1 MPDEGRSPGPSAP
14 DATASAHA
22 PPPGSATPRLGVA
35 PPEVV
40 PPSTSPGGLVRMTI
54 GPQVVGM
61 VLGGIAVGTLA
72 FGVAVAS
79 RRILGWAV
87 AAAVVAAL
95 LEPFVERLDRYLPR
109 VVAILSGLLLVGVV
123 AGSVTTGILA
133 DLGNQFDRLR
143 DEAPRAAVELEE
155 SDRFGELA
163 RNFRLEER
171 VDTVLNRLR
180 DPTSGV
186 ASEKAASAA
195 GAYLVGAVLTAFLLS
210 SGPKIGEAA
219 LLQVADPARRER
231 LRDIVR
237 LGFARGRS
245 YVLYG
250 LGKAAVAGV
259 VAWGLCYWQDVP
271 APIVLGVA
279 IAALSIVPGFGI
291 LVGGGFALLLEAGLG
306 TVQGVVWLGL
316 AFALLQALDVLFIRL
331 VVVPRSL
338 AVGPAVVVIAVI
350 VGFEI
355 YGIGGALFAAV
366 LAIFAIAVVD
376 ATGGVIEAAEAEE
389 AQAAGAGAGPLVF

>member
-1 MPDEGRSPGPSAP
+1 MADDAGRGTVEPVRV
-14 DATASAHA
+14 T
-22 PPPGSATPRLGVA
+22 PPEVA
-35 PPEVV
+35 PPGPPPTGAVRMSIGPEVV
-40 PPSTSPGGLVRMTI
+40 A
-54 GPQVVGM
+54 VVLAS
-61 VLGGIAVGTLA
+61 VAVGVMA
-72 FGVAVAS
+72 FGVAVAA

-87 AAAVVAAL
+87 AAAIVAAL

-109 VVAILSGLLLVGVV
+109 VVAILTGLLLVGIV
-123 AGSVTTGILA
+123 AGSVATGILA

-143 DEAPRAAVELEE
+143 DEAPRAAAELEE

-171 VDTVLNRLR
+171 VDTVLDRLR

-210 SGPKIGEAA
+210 SGPRMGEAA
-219 LLQVADPARRER
+219 LQQVADAGLRER
-231 LRDIVR
+231 LREVAR
-237 LGFARGRS
+237 TGFARGRT

-250 LGKAAVAGV
+250 LAKAAVVGLAGW
-259 VAWGLCYWQDVP
+259 ALCYWQDVP

-279 IAALSIVPGFGI
+279 VAALSVVPGFGI
-291 LVGGGFALLLEAGLG
+291 LVAGVFAVLLEAGLG
-306 TVQGVVWLGL
+306 TVEGVVWLVV
-316 AFALLQALDVLFIRL
+316 AFGVLQAADVIFTRR

-338 AVGPAVVVIAVI
+338 TVGPAVVVIAVI
-350 VGFEI
+350 VGFEV

-366 LAIFAIAVVD
+366 LAIFAIAMLD
-376 ATGGVIEAAEAEE
+376 AAGGVVVAAEAEDAE
-389 AQAAGAGAGPLVF
+389 AEDAVALPEPDPRPARPPA